1 MGAIIEPGIG
11 ETIDHVLAMLPDLL
25 PSEQRVARMCA
36 ESPDQVIDMSGA
48 DLAARTETSPAT
60 VSRACQAMGFRGFQ
74 HLRLLLVRD
83 LGARAQRESEL
94 PEGTAGRLQA
104 LSERAADMVRGSLSS
119 VDAESF
125 EAAVEAIAT
134 TRRLLI
140 VSTGASAPS
149 AQAVAVKF
157 IIDGR
162 SCEAPADGIVQQLTA
177 SVLQPGDVCLAVSE
191 SGANSATLAAAA
203 AAHEAGAT
211 VIGVTSFARAP
222 LAEHSDL
229 MLIGGA
235 RTQAWSSG
243 ALAGNLIQ
251 VLLLSALQ
259 MEVSRRMS
267 EDSARARRAAQGEMM
282 SIGATDDDVPDTD
295 A

>member
-1 MGAIIEPGIG
+1 M
-11 ETIDHVLAMLPDLL
+11 
-25 PSEQRVARMCA
+25 
-36 ESPDQVIDMSGA
+36 
-48 DLAARTETSPAT
+48 
-60 VSRACQAMGFRGFQ
+60 
-74 HLRLLLVRD
+74 
-83 LGARAQRESEL
+83 
-94 PEGTAGRLQA
+94 
-104 LSERAADMVRGSLSS
+104 
-119 VDAESF
+119 
-125 EAAVEAIAT
+125 
-134 TRRLLI
+134 
-140 VSTGASAPS
+140 
-149 AQAVAVKF
+149 
-157 IIDGR
+157 
-162 SCEAPADGIVQQLTA
+162 
-177 SVLQPGDVCLAVSE
+177 
-191 SGANSATLAAAA
+191 
-203 AAHEAGAT
+203 
-211 VIGVTSFARAP
+211 TSFARAP